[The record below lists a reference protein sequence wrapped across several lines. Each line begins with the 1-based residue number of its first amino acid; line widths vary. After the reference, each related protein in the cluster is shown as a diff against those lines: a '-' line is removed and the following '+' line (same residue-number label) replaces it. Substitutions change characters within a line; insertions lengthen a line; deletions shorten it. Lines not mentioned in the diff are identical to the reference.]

1 MKELNSIIAKNLI
14 DLRKR
19 RKWTQAELAEKLNYS
34 DKAVSKW
41 EKGDALPDIQ
51 TLYNLA
57 NIYEVTLNDLTSVA
71 KIKDSKHIDRI
82 DRNNK
87 IIITSLSVLTVWIVA
102 TIVFIYAQITE
113 GLNFWTLFIWA
124 IPVSSIILLVFNGI
138 WGKRKYAFIII
149 SVLFWGLILSIYLQ
163 TLETS
168 DKNIWPLFILG
179 APLQIATVLWSQLKR
194 PHRKKDNNQ

>member
-19 RKWTQAELAEKLNYS
+19 RQWTQAELAEKLNYS

-57 NIYEVTLNDLTSVA
+57 AIYEVTLNDLTSVT
-71 KIKDSKHIDRI
+71 KIKDNKHIDRI

-102 TIVFIYAQITE
+102 TIVFVYAQITE
-113 GLNFWTLFIWA
+113 SMNLWTLFVWA
-124 IPVSSIILLVFNGI
+124 IPSSSIILLIFNGI

-149 SVLFWGLILSIYLQ
+149 SVLFWGIIVSIYLQ
-163 TLETS
+163 TFKS
-168 DKNIWPLFILG
+168 SSKNIWPLFILG
-179 APLQIATVLWSQLKR
+179 APLQIATILWSQLKR
-194 PHRKKDNNQ
+194 PHRKEDNDK

>member
-19 RKWTQAELAEKLNYS
+19 RQWTQAELAEKLNYS

-57 NIYEVTLNDLTSVA
+57 AIYEVTLNDLTSVT

-102 TIVFIYAQITE
+102 TIVFVYAQITE
-113 GLNFWTLFIWA
+113 SMNLWTLFIWA

-149 SVLFWGLILSIYLQ
+149 SVLFWGIILSIYLQ
-163 TLETS
+163 TFES
-168 DKNIWPLFILG
+168 SSKNIWPLFILG

-194 PHRKKDNNQ
+194 PHRKEDNDK